1 MFLTNREQEKLMI
14 YTASKLALERKERGL
29 KLNYP
34 EAVALISNF
43 ILEGARD
50 GKSVAELMVSATK
63 ILTSD
68 DVMPGIASMIGMVQ
82 TEATF
87 NDGTKLVTV
96 HNPIP
101 TTKEEFVAGEYL
113 IDEGTIKLNIK
124 NQAITIEVKND
135 GDRPIQVGS
144 HYHFFEAN
152 CALTFNREL
161 AYGKRL
167 DIPSGTSVRFE
178 PGSIKEISLVDFG
191 GKRYISGFNGL
202 VEGFLDD
209 KDTKIQAI
217 NNLDNFLKGCK

>member
-14 YTASKLALERKERGL
+14 YTAAKLAWERKSRGL

-34 EAVALISNF
+34 EAVAILSSF

-50 GKSVAELMVSATK
+50 GRSVAELMVNATK
-63 ILTSD
+63 VLTAD
-68 DVMPGIASMIGMVQ
+68 DVMIGVASMISMVQ

-101 TTKEEFVAGEYL
+101 TPKEEFVAGEYL
-113 IDEGTIKLNIK
+113 IDDGVIELNYGNK
-124 NQAITIEVKND
+124 AITIEVKND

-144 HYHFFEAN
+144 HYHFFETN
-152 CALTFNREL
+152 CALNFDREQ
-161 AYGKRL
+161 AYGMRL

-178 PGSIKEISLVDFG
+178 PGSSKEISLVSYT

-202 VEGFLDD
+202 VEGYLDD
-209 KDTKIQAI
+209 KNTKKQAI
-217 NNLDNFLKGCK
+217 ENLDIFLKGCK